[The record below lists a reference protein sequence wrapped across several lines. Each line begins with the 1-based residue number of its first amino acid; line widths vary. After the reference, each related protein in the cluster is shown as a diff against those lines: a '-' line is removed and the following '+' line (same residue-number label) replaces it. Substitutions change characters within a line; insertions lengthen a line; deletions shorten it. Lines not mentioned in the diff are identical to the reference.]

1 MSIKIKRAW
10 SVSRLRRNILFMVK
24 GDTYFYKTAQP
35 KTDMFFHIW
44 DSITQ
49 SVPDYRFYV
58 AYSNDL
64 PIAYVC
70 TSKQT
75 KQFWFYV
82 DVAYRTKQI
91 ITELFGF
98 VKRKI
103 GNEFRTGTKKTNE
116 KFIRFAETNG
126 WVVCEEDEN
135 KIIFKGEF

>member
-1 MSIKIKRAW
+1 MA
-10 SVSRLRRNILFMVK
+10 K
-24 GDTYFYKTAQP
+24 GDTHFLGLIKP
-35 KTDMFFHIW
+35 ENVFFHVW

-49 SVPDYRFYV
+49 SVHDHRFYV
-58 AYSNDL
+58 AYSNYR

-82 DVAYRTKQI
+82 DVDYRTKQT

-98 VKRKI
+98 VRKKI
-103 GNEFRTGTKKTNE
+103 GNEFRTGTRKTNRR
-116 KFIRFAETNG
+116 FIRFAEKNE

-135 KIIFKGEF
+135 SVIFKGEFVCQK